1 MTITI
6 NKAGVTIDGTPYA
19 VPDGDA
25 PLVEKLAAALEAV
38 VAGSDEQSI
47 TLLSLASEAQQ
58 RERTARERT
67 EKVRG
72 QLAEEQIEWG
82 RAQIAASCFES
93 TLIRVEGA
101 LGGGNPDDDYSGPSV
116 PEKLF
121 RLLNEYPDINREWDN
136 NPYADV
142 PNEACRQYSERE
154 TLKRQLEEERE
165 QVKYARIIIF
175 NLDSYLVRV
184 GCALRGDNPEDD
196 ILVSLPPK
204 NLKDFSRDDKD
215 VLELIVQQRREYE
228 SKMEKLKKALA
239 SINEVALRQEP
250 LDEPGASVNPSKP
263 PAEVSDDY
271 ITRVGELIAGKI
283 QGYER
288 RIEFLTEQASSQM
301 KAILEI
307 AELVG
312 AEQYEVLA
320 LPSVVVPMVQ
330 RMAQQR
336 EETNPDIV
344 PNHPLS
350 YAIEAILGVLSEN
363 GEPHLESDLADYS
376 INLAQWVRW
385 CQTELYHL
393 AEVAGIPKYGTPDNY
408 QMLFRKLKEI
418 VAGVQIRRFVPYYTT
433 QEEKEREELLRE
445 YAKLK
450 INLDGLRQEYAEFRK
465 EHAELGEKLAAK
477 SRGYDGLKKGVYGL
491 AQAAGIPT
499 DDVPADYE
507 LTLLGQL
514 EDAVTS
520 KTGARL
526 KKAQADIRGLKTQ
539 AKGLKTRVHSLE
551 AELEEA
557 RERERTLIDQYEPP
571 DDDYTR

>member
-82 RAQIAASCFES
+82 RAQIAASCFEA

-142 PNEACRQYSERE
+142 PEEACRQYSERE
-154 TLKRQLEEERE
+154 TLKRQLEEERK
-165 QVKYARIIIF
+165 QVKYAQDIILHLKSCLVFTTGRLQGSTSAEDEDCINPLPKDLKEF
-175 NLDSYLVRV
+175 TENYDFAVQLAVKIVREKKQLKDYVKTAQSTITELSAIIGADAEKAKEDPSILLSLVRLMAIRNEQATPAEHYEPDLDELLSYFSED
-184 GCALRGDNPEDD
+184 GPPYSTEDGPTGADPSEMRG
-196 ILVSLPPK
+196 
-204 NLKDFSRDDKD
+204 
-215 VLELIVQQRREYE
+215 
-228 SKMEKLKKALA
+228 
-239 SINEVALRQEP
+239 VALRT
-250 LDEPGASVNPSKP
+250 V
-263 PAEVSDDY
+263 
-271 ITRVGELIAGKI
+271 
-283 QGYER
+283 
-288 RIEFLTEQASSQM
+288 QALRWSQN
-301 KAILEI
+301 AFYEI
-307 AELVG
+307 AQ
-312 AEQYEVLA
+312 A
-320 LPSVVVPMVQ
+320 
-330 RMAQQR
+330 
-336 EETNPDIV
+336 
-344 PNHPLS
+344 
-350 YAIEAILGVLSEN
+350 
-363 GEPHLESDLADYS
+363 
-376 INLAQWVRW
+376 
-385 CQTELYHL
+385 
-393 AEVAGIPKYGTPDNY
+393 AGIPEYGTPADY
-408 QMLFRKLKEI
+408 PMLLGKLKEI
-418 VAGVQIRRFVPYYTT
+418 VAGARMERCAPDAEAENSSEKTLANAQPTINKEYEEMRTT
-433 QEEKEREELLRE
+433 LDGLQRE
-445 YAKLK
+445 YAAL
-450 INLDGLRQEYAEFRK
+450 RK
-465 EHAELGEKLAAK
+465 EQAVFRRKLAAK
-477 SRGYDGLKKGVYGL
+477 QRGYDKLKQGVYGL

-557 RERERTLIDQYEPP
+557 RKRERTLIDQYEPP